1 MASVLATSAL
11 HMNTINFYEVTSGAY
26 DSRFNNN
33 IYLYAGGTI
42 FEDMYTV
49 YWLGGVRQT
58 SSYLGSGFV
67 LDGQGNFISGT
78 VNAYVSLI
86 WYGTSFF
93 EDWEISNFSISASV
107 LYNAHIT
114 PSTSDDFAVIQSIL
128 SGSDNLTGSSQADFL
143 SGYAGN
149 DAFVGNAGPDTLDG
163 GTGNDTLE
171 GGSGADS
178 LVGGAGNDRYVIND
192 TLDFL
197 SEAADGGY
205 DVIITSASISVPLHM
220 EEIRIAS
227 GSTGITITGS
237 GSNETIIGNGS
248 SNRLS
253 GGAGDDVL
261 RASDS
266 GSATGRATLD
276 GGSGNDTLEGGSGAD
291 SLVGGTGNDL
301 YRINDSLDSF
311 SEAAGGGYDV
321 IITSV
326 SLSVPVNIE
335 EIRLASGST
344 GLTITGS
351 ASNEMIIG
359 NGLSNRLFGGAG
371 DDVLLISDS
380 SPAAILALFNGWVP
394 L

>member
-128 SGSDNLTGSSQADFL
+128 SGSDNSPVVHKQISSQATREMTHL
-143 SGYAGN
+143 SVMPVPIPWTAVLAMTPLKAGQVQT
-149 DAFVGNAGPDTLDG
+149 AWSAG
-163 GTGNDTLE
+163 
-171 GGSGADS
+171 
-178 LVGGAGNDRYVIND
+178 LVMI
-192 TLDFL
+192 
-197 SEAADGGY
+197 
-205 DVIITSASISVPLHM
+205 
-220 EEIRIAS
+220 
-227 GSTGITITGS
+227 
-237 GSNETIIGNGS
+237 
-248 SNRLS
+248 
-253 GGAGDDVL
+253 
-261 RASDS
+261 
-266 GSATGRATLD
+266 ATL
-276 GGSGNDTLEGGSGAD
+276 ST
-291 SLVGGTGNDL
+291 
-301 YRINDSLDSF
+301 
-311 SEAAGGGYDV
+311 
-321 IITSV
+321 
-326 SLSVPVNIE
+326 
-335 EIRLASGST
+335 IRL
-344 GLTITGS
+344 I
-351 ASNEMIIG
+351 
-359 NGLSNRLFGGAG
+359 F
-371 DDVLLISDS
+371 
-380 SPAAILALFNGWVP
+380 
-394 L
+394 